1 MRHTL
6 LAIAVAFALC
16 LAAPR
21 AHAQD
26 AAGGTPGAPAQNTLN
41 IKDADIRT
49 LIATVSEI
57 TGRNFIID
65 PRVEGKVNV
74 VSARP
79 MDADEIYEVFE
90 SVLRVHGFALV
101 PAGNMV
107 KIVPEAI
114 AMQDGSMIAS
124 SSGPDAITSRVIP
137 LKHVAAK
144 DLLPVLQPLKPQ
156 SAQLMASPSG
166 NAIVVIDRA
175 ANVARIENLIR
186 RIDTANENGVEVIPL
201 SHASATE
208 VANTLV
214 RLVPDNNGGGKAVA
228 DARTNSILLSGDQS
242 ARLKLRAL
250 ISHLDTP
257 LENSDATQVV
267 YLRYAK
273 ASELAAVLESVAGTL
288 TGTNGKADAA
298 KSATIQS
305 HSDTNSLIITAAP
318 AVFRELQSVIRSLD
332 VRRAQV
338 LIQAIIAEVSDEAA
352 AEIGIQ
358 WQATD
363 GLGGAEGLIG
373 GTNFPGANGGGSIV
387 GAITNPLGALGAG
400 LNLGYIT
407 GTTTQTGVPGRP
419 GSDTGQT
426 LYEIGALAK
435 LLKGD
440 GRTNI
445 LSEPSIV
452 TLDNKE
458 AIIKVG
464 QEVPFLTGQYTN
476 TGTGSATQP
485 TNPFQTVERK
495 DVGIELKVTPHINE
509 GNEVAL
515 DISQIVSSLA
525 PTPAGATDLVTN
537 KREIVTSV
545 LVRDGGMLVLGGL
558 TTTEVSESVSK
569 VPGLGDIPLLGNLF
583 KFRRSNVLRR
593 NLMVFLRP
601 VILRDADAENTIS
614 QEKYNFLR
622 AEQLQVRERRGN
634 LVRDEEQPLLPVI
647 PLRPAGDA
655 EQFEKPQSRVP
666 QIDAPQAP

>member
-1 MRHTL
+1 MRKTMFA
-6 LAIAVAFALC
+6 LAMSLAFA
-16 LAAPR
+16 APLV
-21 AHAQD
+21 HAQD
-26 AAGGTPGAPAQNTLN
+26 AAGGPPGAPAQNTLN

-57 TGRNFIID
+57 TGRNFIVD

-79 MDADEIYEVFE
+79 MDADEVYQVFE
-90 SVLRVHGFALV
+90 SVLRVHGYALV

-107 KIVPEAI
+107 KILPEAI
-114 AMQDGSMIAS
+114 AMQDGSITS
-124 SSGPDAITSRVIP
+124 SSGGPDAITSRVIA

-175 ANVARIENLIR
+175 ANVARIESLIR
-186 RIDTANENGVEVIPL
+186 RIDTENENGVEVIPL

-208 VANTLV
+208 VANTIV

-228 DARTNSILLSGDQS
+228 DARTNSILLSGDQAS
-242 ARLKLRAL
+242 RLKLRAL
-250 ISHLDTP
+250 VTHLDTP
-257 LENSDATQVV
+257 LDNDDATQVV

-273 ASELAAVLESVAGTL
+273 ASDLAPVLESVAGTL
-288 TGTNGKADAA
+288 TGSNGKADTV

-305 HSDTNSLIITAAP
+305 HAETNSLIITAPP

-338 LIQAIIAEVSDEAA
+338 LIEAIIADVSDEAA

-363 GLGGAEGLIG
+363 GLSGNEGLIG

-387 GAITNPLGALGAG
+387 GAITNPLSALGGG
-400 LNLGYIT
+400 LNLGYVT
-407 GTTTQTGVPGRP
+407 GTVTRP
-419 GSDTGQT
+419 GPDGRGTIQLT
-426 LYEIGALAK
+426 EIGALAK
-435 LLKGD
+435 LLRGD

-452 TLDNKE
+452 TMDNKE
-458 AIIKVG
+458 AVIKVG

-476 TGTGSATQP
+476 TGTGTASQP

-509 GNEVAL
+509 GDEVAL
-515 DISQIVSSLA
+515 DILQIVSSLA
-525 PTPAGATDLVTN
+525 PTPTGASDLVTN
-537 KREIVTSV
+537 KREINTSV
-545 LVRDGGMLVLGGL
+545 LVRDGAMLVLGGL
-558 TTTEVSESVSK
+558 TTTEVTESVSK
-569 VPGLGDIPLLGNLF
+569 VPALGDIPLLGNLF
-583 KFRRSNVLRR
+583 KYRKSNVLKR

-601 VILRDADAENTIS
+601 VILRDANAENTIS

-622 AEQLQVRERRGN
+622 TEQLQVRERAGN
-634 LVRDEEQPLLPVI
+634 LVRDEDQPLLPAVSA
-647 PLRPAGDA
+647 P
-655 EQFEKPQSRVP
+655 VP
-666 QIDAPQAP
+666 VEEPEAQ